1 MGEKRVI
8 YPTHLHIDLQPN
20 AYLSMDVKVMPEA
33 MGYKYILVV
42 VDDNTHYVSC
52 FPLKECTA
60 KAVAN
65 VILNEFCMKTGL
77 PRRIMCELARSFAS
91 EIVQYLTRALGVELV
106 FISAGNHHQNRTE
119 RYISSLQ
126 STLIMTLKSKAEL
139 WPCFVAPAT
148 FSLNAFASPALENYS
163 PHELHL
169 KTGPVKV
176 SRYQLNPQTG
186 ICRSIAEY
194 VGAVKQKFDL
204 IRDML
209 NKNQAKKQNE
219 QYIKSARDAK
229 SCKIKKGTLVYMLM
243 PDASR
248 LKDTRSKKVILNWVG
263 PMIVYQMDGRGN
275 AILQRIDGKLLC
287 NVISTRRLKPAYIRT
302 KTGDILT
309 TKAEIMEQLK
319 ENNDPFAK
327 ELRRGL
333 LPDYLEFEDAEGK
346 QYQTTENLLVMT
358 CPTGTENDPTIVL
371 HPTTQKLTEL
381 SATEL
386 LSHISK
392 RQNDPMQAG
401 EYDLIKARFTN
412 GNLCF
417 LVSPSG
423 KATSHA
429 FYISCTEGVGSLKL
443 LEEARTGALQVI
455 GNPSNYKQTKTYVP
469 RGPQNVNENEKGI
482 KTGTNIGEHRTT
494 HKGSTGSNN
503 PRA

>member
-1 MGEKRVI
+1 MVGEKRVI
-8 YPTHLHIDLQPN
+8 YPKQLYIDLQPN

-60 KAVAN
+60 KAIAN
-65 VILNEFCMKTGL
+65 IILNEFCMKTGL
-77 PRRIMCELARSFAS
+77 PRRIMCDLAKSFAS

-126 STLIMTLKSKAEL
+126 SCLIMTLKSKAEL

-163 PHELHL
+163 PHELHF
-169 KTGPVKV
+169 KSGPVKV
-176 SRYQLNPQTG
+176 SRFQLNPQTG

-204 IRDML
+204 IQNML
-209 NKNQAKKQNE
+209 NKKQEKKQRE

-229 SCKIKKGTLVYMLM
+229 TCKIKQGTLVYMLM

-248 LKDTRSKKVILNWVG
+248 LKDTRSKKIILNWVG

-302 KTGDILT
+302 KAGDILT
-309 TKAEIMEQLK
+309 TKEEVMQQLK

-346 QYQTTENLLVMT
+346 QYPTTENLMVMT
-358 CPTGTENDPTIVL
+358 CPTGTETNTEIIL
-371 HPTTQKLTEL
+371 HPRTQPLNEL
-381 SATEL
+381 AADEL
-386 LSHISK
+386 LSHMIRK
-392 RQNDPMQAG
+392 QRNPMQAG
-401 EYDLIKARFTN
+401 EYDVIKARFTN

-417 LVSPSG
+417 LVTLSG
-423 KATSHA
+423 TNANQA
-429 FYISCTEGVGSLKL
+429 FYISCTEGTGSVKL
-443 LEEARTGALQVI
+443 LEEAQQGVLKII
-455 GNPSNYKQTKTYVP
+455 GNPSNYKQ
-469 RGPQNVNENEKGI
+469 I
-482 KTGTNIGEHRTT
+482 KSQTINGQETT
-494 HKGSTGSNN
+494 REGSI
-503 PRA
+503 